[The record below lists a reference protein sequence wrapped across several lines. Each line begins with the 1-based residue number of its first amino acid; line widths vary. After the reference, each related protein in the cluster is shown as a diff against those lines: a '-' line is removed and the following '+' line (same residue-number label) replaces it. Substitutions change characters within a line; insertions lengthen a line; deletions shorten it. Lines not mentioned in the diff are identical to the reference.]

1 VLPLILTKSGFE
13 LDIQKLAGL
22 VKLDA
27 LDHPK
32 TMELAA
38 RLGVELPTAIGYLEL
53 LWAFTGKKTPQ
64 GDIGKWS
71 DAVIASSCLWRGA
84 PSDFVQ
90 ALLSARFV
98 DTDPECR
105 LIVHDWHEHCPNWV
119 RAKLKKDG
127 ASFVASSD
135 ASNTGSNAPSSD
147 TTNANSNG
155 GTSRADLNQ
164 AKRSEDKGSR
174 ASALVLHESLPREAW
189 SEWLLYRKGKRYPCD
204 DLTLGKHLA
213 VLEKYPTSGQREI
226 IDTSINAGWQG
237 LFAPKNGTKPVRAP
251 NPLDPTSHI
260 EMR

>member
-1 VLPLILTKSGFE
+1 MESHL
-13 LDIQKLAGL
+13 
-22 VKLDA
+22 KLDA

-32 TMELAA
+32 TMDLAD

-71 DAVIASSCLWRGA
+71 DAVVAAACHWRGK

-90 ALLSARFV
+90 ALTEARFV
-98 DTDPECR
+98 DADPEHR

-127 ASFVASSD
+127 TPFATPST
-135 ASNTGSNAPSSD
+135 ASNAASNDSSSAS
-147 TTNANSNG
+147 TNE

-164 AKRSEDKGSR
+164 AKRSEGKPGG
-174 ASALVLHESLPREAW
+174 ASALVLHESLPMEAW
-189 SEWLLYRKGKRYPCD
+189 DEWLSYRKGKRYPND
-204 DLTLGKHLA
+204 DLTLRKHLG
-213 VLEKYPTSGQREI
+213 VLAKLPTQVQREV

-237 LFAPKNGTKPVRAP
+237 IFPPKGRAIEKPAGTGIHAGVV
-251 NPLDPTSHI
+251 
-260 EMR
+260 MR